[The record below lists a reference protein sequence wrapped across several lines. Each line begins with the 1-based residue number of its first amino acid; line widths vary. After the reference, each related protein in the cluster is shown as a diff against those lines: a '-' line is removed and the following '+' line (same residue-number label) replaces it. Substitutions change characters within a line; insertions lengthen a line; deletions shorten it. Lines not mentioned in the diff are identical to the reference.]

1 MRKRT
6 LRIAGAGG
14 GPSRSRWFVAFLCGV
29 LLLVAIGAPAAE
41 KGRAEADPGTPFDLQ
56 GFIDGELKAG
66 KKRIVVPPGRHR
78 VAVTEFEH
86 SEFAADDEPQLHVA
100 GALGANARIHLLL
113 AGLDG
118 VEIVA
123 DGAEMICT
131 EPTAAITFANCR
143 NVTLSGLTIDY
154 DPLPFT
160 QGQITGLSPD
170 KLVHEIELF
179 PDYPAA
185 AAGKGWKYEIFAP
198 ETGLL
203 RFGSYYDFTIDR
215 LGDRALRLTKTGPA
229 KSEPGTERVGDIVAL
244 GWVDWTSGI
253 LPHAVF
259 LNACTGMRL
268 ENVTLHAAA
277 SFGFFEFGCD
287 GSTYRHCRV
296 DRRPATSD
304 PRRRAVPRMRSLNAD
319 AFHSKHAAKGPTYR
333 DCVARFMGDDCVAIN
348 GDYYLVTECTN
359 GKARVLAKHV
369 MRIKKGGTVE
379 VTTAAGRHATAPKV
393 LDVAPAGTITDA
405 EKAYL
410 QSQPLDGRMKNNQF
424 GVLTAAYEVTLEE
437 PLNLPRGSVIAP
449 ADAVGNGFLVEGC
462 DFGFNRS
469 RGAIIK
475 AGQGR
480 IIGNRFTEN
489 WMEAIKLSPEF
500 WWLEAGCG
508 DDVIIEGNI
517 ITRCHDTAIR
527 VSAYLASDRP
537 LPAGAHNRITI
548 KDNAIKDCPTPQIHV
563 TSTDGLTVSGNT
575 VAGGGEPATSG
586 KAILL
591 DSCLRWDVQKD
602 FGIPVP
608 EGVVWETGI
617 EYANPDDE
625 HLQLNLAR
633 PARGPGPFPAVLCIH
648 GGGLCRGRR
657 ESCDKLC
664 MTLAEKGYVAATI
677 SYRLAPRYQ
686 FPAAVHDAKAAVRWL
701 RANAEQYAIDPDRIG
716 ATGGSAG
723 GYLAQF
729 LGVTPHVPRFEGDG
743 GNAEQSTAVACV
755 VNVYGPSD
763 FVSDWDTSVDGKEV
777 LPKILG
783 GGLETHRELYVEASP
798 LTWVKPDAA
807 PTLCI
812 HGTADTYVA
821 HEQSVWLVEKLR
833 AAGVEA
839 QLLTLEGAGHGFKG
853 ADAEKADAALLEF
866 FDTHLR

>member
-1 MRKRT
+1 MLIPGGLDNRASDMVSATQCATSSHRGDGRGASCSTAGHGART
-6 LRIAGAGG
+6 MCAFVLAG
-14 GPSRSRWFVAFLCGV
+14 
-29 LLLVAIGAPAAE
+29 LVAISCPRGHAL
-41 KGRAEADPGTPFDLQ
+41 GAEADPGKPFDLQ
-56 GFIDGELKAG
+56 GFIDGELRGG

-78 VAVTEFEH
+78 VAVTEFSRRE
-86 SEFAADDEPQLHVA
+86 AAGDDADDLHAWVA
-100 GALGANARIHLLL
+100 HGASARMHLLL
-113 AGLDG
+113 TNLDG

-131 EPTAAITFANCR
+131 EPTAAITFVNCR

-160 QGQITGLSPD
+160 QGRITGLSAD

-185 AAGKGWKYEIFAP
+185 AAGTGWKYEIFAP
-198 ETGLL
+198 DTGLL

-215 LGDRALRLTKTGPA
+215 LGDRVLRLTKTGPS
-229 KSEPGTERVGDIVAL
+229 KSAPGTERVGDIVAL

-268 ENVTLHAAA
+268 EDVTLHAAT

-287 GSTYRHCRV
+287 GSTYRRCRV
-296 DRRPATSD
+296 DRRPAASD

-319 AFHSKHAAKGPTYR
+319 AFHSKHAAQGPLYR

-369 MRIKKGGTVE
+369 MRIKKGGAVE
-379 VTTAAGRHATAPKV
+379 VTTVAGRHATAPQV
-393 LDVAPAGTITDA
+393 LAVAPAGTITDA
-405 EKAYL
+405 EKEYL
-410 QSQPLDGRMKNNQF
+410 QSQPLDGRMKNNQS
-424 GVLTAAYEVTLEE
+424 GMLASAYEVTLDE

-449 ADAVGNGFLVEGC
+449 IDAVGNGFVVEGC

-469 RGAIIK
+469 RGAVIK

-480 IIGNRFTEN
+480 IVGNRFTEN
-489 WMEAIKLSPEF
+489 WMEAVKLAPEF

-508 DDVIIEGNI
+508 DDVTVEGNI

-537 LPAGAHNRITI
+537 LPAGAHNRIII
-548 KDNAIKDCPTPQIHV
+548 KGNAVKDCPTPQIHV

-575 VAGGGEPATSG
+575 VAGGDEPATSG

-602 FGIPVP
+602 VRIPVP

-664 MTLAEKGYVAATI
+664 MKLAERGYVAATM
-677 SYRLAPRYQ
+677 SYRLAPRYR

-701 RANAEQYAIDPDRIG
+701 RANAEKYAIDPDRIG
-716 ATGGSAG
+716 ATGASAG

-729 LGVTPHVPRFEGDG
+729 LGVTPRVPRFEGNG
-743 GNAEQSTAVACV
+743 GNGRRRKGRCGAARVFRRASAVNDC
-755 VNVYGPSD
+755 
-763 FVSDWDTSVDGKEV
+763 DGRRWPVISRPGSPRHARLGHQRV
-777 LPKILG
+777 LDRRARADRA
-783 GGLETHRELYVEASP
+783 HRPVQGMA
-798 LTWVKPDAA
+798 
-807 PTLCI
+807 
-812 HGTADTYVA
+812 
-821 HEQSVWLVEKLR
+821 
-833 AAGVEA
+833 
-839 QLLTLEGAGHGFKG
+839 
-853 ADAEKADAALLEF
+853 
-866 FDTHLR
+866 

>member
-1 MRKRT
+1 VRRRK
-6 LRIAGAGG
+6 LLGAFG
-14 GPSRSRWFVAFLCGV
+14 CGV

-131 EPTAAITFANCR
+131 EPTAAITFVNCR

-160 QGQITGLSPD
+160 QGQITGLSAD

-198 ETGLL
+198 DTGLL

-244 GWVDWTSGI
+244 AWVDWTSGI

-348 GDYYLVTECTN
+348 GDYYLVTECTD

-379 VTTAAGRHATAPKV
+379 VTTVAGRHATAPKV
-393 LDVAPAGTITDA
+393 LDVAPAGTITAA
-405 EKAYL
+405 EKEYL
-410 QSQPLDGRMKNNQF
+410 QSQPLDGRMKNNQS
-424 GVLTAAYEVTLEE
+424 GVLTSAYEVTLEE

-449 ADAVGNGFLVEGC
+449 TDAVGNGFLVEGC

-548 KDNAIKDCPTPQIHV
+548 KGNAIKDCPTPQIHV

-664 MTLAEKGYVAATI
+664 MNLAEKGYVAATI

-812 HGTADTYVA
+812 HGTADKYVA

>member
-1 MRKRT
+1 MPPGENHTDQGAEQAMMRKK
-6 LRIAGAGG
+6 LFGI
-14 GPSRSRWFVAFLCGV
+14 LYCGV
-29 LLLVAIGAPAAE
+29 LMLVALGARAAE
-41 KGRAEADPGTPFDLQ
+41 KEGAEVDPGKPFDLQ

-78 VAVTEFEH
+78 VAATEFKRCE
-86 SEFAADDEPQLHVA
+86 VA
-100 GALGANARIHLLL
+100 GADERNLYVAAAEGDTVRIHLLL
-113 AGLDG
+113 TGLVG

-123 DGAEMICT
+123 DNAEMICT

-160 QGQITGLSPD
+160 QGRITGLSAD

-185 AAGKGWKYEIFAP
+185 AAGKGWKYEIFASD
-198 ETGLL
+198 TGLL

-215 LGDRALRLTKTGPA
+215 LGDRTLRLTKTGSS

-244 GWVDWTSGI
+244 AWVDWTTGI

-268 ENVTLHAAA
+268 ENVTLHAANC
-277 SFGFFEFGCD
+277 FGFFEFGCD
-287 GSTYRHCRV
+287 GSTYRRCRV

-319 AFHSKHAAKGPTYR
+319 AFHSKHAAQGPTYR

-348 GDYYLVTECTN
+348 GDYYLVTECTD
-359 GKARVLAKHV
+359 GKARVLAKQV

-379 VTTAAGRHATAPKV
+379 VTTVAGRHATAPKV

-527 VSAYLASDRP
+527 VAAYLASDRP

-548 KDNAIKDCPTPQIHV
+548 KGNAIKDCPPPQIHV

-575 VAGGGEPATSG
+575 VAGGDDPAKPEKTL
-586 KAILL
+586 LL
-591 DSCLRWDVQKD
+591 DSCTTFDVQKD
-602 FGIPVP
+602 F
-608 EGVVWETGI
+608 
-617 EYANPDDE
+617 
-625 HLQLNLAR
+625 
-633 PARGPGPFPAVLCIH
+633 
-648 GGGLCRGRR
+648 
-657 ESCDKLC
+657 
-664 MTLAEKGYVAATI
+664 
-677 SYRLAPRYQ
+677 
-686 FPAAVHDAKAAVRWL
+686 
-701 RANAEQYAIDPDRIG
+701 
-716 ATGGSAG
+716 
-723 GYLAQF
+723 
-729 LGVTPHVPRFEGDG
+729 
-743 GNAEQSTAVACV
+743 
-755 VNVYGPSD
+755 
-763 FVSDWDTSVDGKEV
+763 
-777 LPKILG
+777 
-783 GGLETHRELYVEASP
+783 
-798 LTWVKPDAA
+798 
-807 PTLCI
+807 
-812 HGTADTYVA
+812 
-821 HEQSVWLVEKLR
+821 
-833 AAGVEA
+833 
-839 QLLTLEGAGHGFKG
+839 
-853 ADAEKADAALLEF
+853 
-866 FDTHLR
+866 

>member
-1 MRKRT
+1 
-6 LRIAGAGG
+6 
-14 GPSRSRWFVAFLCGV
+14 VALLCGMLV
-29 LLLVAIGAPAAE
+29 LVAVGARAAE
-41 KGRAEADPGTPFDLQ
+41 NAEADPGKPFDLQ

-78 VAVTEFEH
+78 VAATEFSRREV
-86 SEFAADDEPQLHVA
+86 AGDDADDLHA
-100 GALGANARIHLLL
+100 WGAHGASARMHLLL
-113 AGLDG
+113 TNLDG

-131 EPTAAITFANCR
+131 EPTAAITFVNCR
-143 NVTLSGLTIDY
+143 HVTLSGLTIDY

-160 QGQITGLSPD
+160 QGRIIGLSPD

-185 AAGKGWKYEIFAP
+185 AAGKGWKYEIFASD
-198 ETGLL
+198 TGLL

-215 LGDRALRLTKTGPA
+215 LDDRTLRLTKTGPA
-229 KSEPGTERVGDIVAL
+229 KSEPGTEREGDIVAL

-277 SFGFFEFGCD
+277 CFGFFEFGCH

-304 PRRRAVPRMRSLNAD
+304 PRRRDVPRMRSLNAD
-319 AFHSKHAAKGPTYR
+319 AFHSKHAAQGPAYR

-359 GKARVLAKHV
+359 GKARVLAKQV
-369 MRIKKGGTVE
+369 MRITKGDTVE
-379 VTTAAGRHATAPKV
+379 VTTVAGRHATAPKV

-405 EKAYL
+405 EKEYL
-410 QSQPLDGRMKNNQF
+410 QSQPLDGRMKNNQS
-424 GVLTAAYEVTLEE
+424 GMLTSAFEVTLEE
-437 PLNLPRGSVIAP
+437 PLNVPRGSVIAP
-449 ADAVGNGFLVEGC
+449 TDAVGNGFLVEGC

-469 RGAIIK
+469 RGAVIK
-475 AGQGR
+475 AGRGR
-480 IIGNRFTEN
+480 IVGNRFTEN
-489 WMEAIKLSPEF
+489 WMEAVKLCPEF

-527 VSAYLASDRP
+527 VSASLASDRP

-548 KDNAIKDCPTPQIHV
+548 KGNAIKDCPAPQIHV

-575 VAGGGEPATSG
+575 VAGGDEPATSG

-602 FGIPVP
+602 FRIPVP

-664 MTLAEKGYVAATI
+664 MNLAEKGYVAATV
-677 SYRLAPRYQ
+677 SYRLAPRYR
-686 FPAAVHDAKAAVRWL
+686 FPAAVHDVKAAVRWL
-701 RANAEQYAIDPDRIG
+701 RANAREYAIDPDRIG
-716 ATGGSAG
+716 ATGASAG

-729 LGVTPHVPRFEGDG
+729 LGVTPRVPRFEGNG

-763 FVSDWDTSVDGKEV
+763 FVSDWETSVDGKEL

-783 GGLETHRELYVEASP
+783 GGLETHRESYIQASP
-798 LTWVKPDAA
+798 LTWVRPNAA

-812 HGTADTYVA
+812 HGTADKYVA

-839 QLLTLEGAGHGFKG
+839 TLLTLEGAGHGFKG
-853 ADAEKADAALLEF
+853 ADAEKAEAALLEF
-866 FDTHLR
+866 LDTHLR